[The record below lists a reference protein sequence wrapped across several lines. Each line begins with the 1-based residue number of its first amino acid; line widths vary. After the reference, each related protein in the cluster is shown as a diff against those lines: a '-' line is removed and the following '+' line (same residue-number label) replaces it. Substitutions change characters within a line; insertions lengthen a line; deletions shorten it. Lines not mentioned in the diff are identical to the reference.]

1 MANLYE
7 INQAI
12 AECLDLETGEIIDI
26 EKLSQLTM
34 ERDEKI
40 ENIGLW
46 IKNLKADIEMY
57 KAESDS
63 FTAKKKAAEN
73 KLESLSRYLS
83 DYLDGQKFSTPKVT
97 ISFRNTTSVKVA
109 DDAELPEEYRRIKTV
124 VEPDK
129 KAIKAALESGAEID
143 GCVLMQS
150 KSISIK

>member
-57 KAESDS
+57 KAELDS

>member
-7 INQAI
+7 INKAI
-12 AECLDLETGEIIDI
+12 MECLDIETGEIIDI

-57 KAESDS
+57 KAEADS
-63 FTAKKKAAEN
+63 FTAKKKSAES
-73 KLESLSRYLS
+73 KLENLSRYLS
-83 DYLDGQKFSTPKVT
+83 EYLDGQKFSTPKVS

-109 DDAELPEEYRRIKTV
+109 DDAELPEDYCRVKTV

-129 KAIKAALESGAEID
+129 KAIKTALESGIEIN
-143 GCVLMQS
+143 GCELMQS

>member
-34 ERDEKI
+34 ERDKKI

-129 KAIKAALESGAEID
+129 KAIKAALESGAKID